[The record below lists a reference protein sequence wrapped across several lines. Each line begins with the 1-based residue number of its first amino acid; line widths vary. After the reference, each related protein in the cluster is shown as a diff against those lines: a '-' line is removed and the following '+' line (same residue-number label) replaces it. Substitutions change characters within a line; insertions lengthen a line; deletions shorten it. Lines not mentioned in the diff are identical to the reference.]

1 MRLHT
6 WWLRLGVCLLAVFL
20 GAAPGVAQEAT
31 RFDPVPG
38 DPDLTLGTYQHRD
51 GGKVLDLTVG
61 IGSALFRGVL
71 DFPGTF
77 WTVSDRGPNIA
88 CDETEL
94 ILDLDRNVACPARPG
109 APAGTGRI
117 YPRPDC
123 SPSIYHVALHARDG
137 TFRILNVIP
146 LRGRTGTP
154 ITGLPNPLTTAT
166 TEVGRDGNGEPLPS
180 DVNAVDA
187 EAIVRVPLLGRFF
200 IGEENGTSLVEV
212 AHDGRVLTRFVPAGT
227 ERDYTHPHAGLAPAD
242 YAVEGSLPAILAKR
256 RLNRGIESLAISRE
270 FRHLYF
276 LLQSPLDN
284 PDTSSSARDSR
295 NLRLFKA
302 RLRLGPH
309 GSELTM
315 VAEYVYP
322 MATVAQFQALGVT
335 DAGRQR
341 DLRVSEMVHVDDESF
356 LVIERTDQAT
366 IVFEIDLRRAT
377 NILGTVWDDAAT
389 RPTLEQQIDLAAVGI
404 VPAKKKEVLV
414 ASSLEGA
421 TPRFPPKLEGLALT
435 RDGRL
440 LLVNDDDFGI
450 AGGSTQINLVEDF

>member
-1 MRLHT
+1 MPQR
-6 WWLRLGVCLLAVFL
+6 WLRLAVCMVLVVV
-20 GAAPGVAQEAT
+20 AAGPASAQPST
-31 RFDPVPG
+31 RAFDPVPG
-38 DPDLTLGTYQHRD
+38 DPDLTLGQYQHPA
-51 GGKVLDLTVG
+51 GGNLLNLTVG
-61 IGSALFRGVL
+61 IGSGLFRGVL

-94 ILDLDRNVACPARPG
+94 SLGLTGAAACPAFPG

-117 YPRPDC
+117 YPRPDY
-123 SPSIYHVALHARDG
+123 SPSIYHVALHPRDG
-137 TFRILNVIP
+137 TFRILDVIP

-154 ITGLPNPLTTAT
+154 FTGLPNPLTKAT
-166 TEVGRDGNGEPLPS
+166 TEVGRDGSGTPLPS

-187 EAIVRVPLLGRFF
+187 EAIVRIPLLGRFF
-200 IGEENGTSLVEV
+200 IGEENGTSIVEV

-227 ERDYTHPHAGLAPAD
+227 ESDYTNPPAGLAPAD
-242 YAVEGSLPAILAKR
+242 YAVEGSLPAVLARR
-256 RLNRGIESLAISRE
+256 RLNRGIESLAISPD

-284 PDTSSSARDSR
+284 PNSGASARDSR

-302 RLRLGPH
+302 RLHLGLR
-309 GSELTM
+309 GSDLKV

-322 MATVAQFQALGVT
+322 MAPVARFQALGVT
-335 DAGRQR
+335 DAPRQR
-341 DLRVSEMVHVDDESF
+341 DLRVSEMVHLDDERF

-377 NILGTVWDDAAT
+377 NILGTVWDDPAT
-389 RPTLEQQIDLAAVGI
+389 LPTLEQTPDLAAVGI
-404 VPAKKKEVLV
+404 KPVKKEEVFV

-440 LLVNDDDFGI
+440 LIINDDDFGI
-450 AGGSTQINLVEDF
+450 TGSTTEINLVEGF